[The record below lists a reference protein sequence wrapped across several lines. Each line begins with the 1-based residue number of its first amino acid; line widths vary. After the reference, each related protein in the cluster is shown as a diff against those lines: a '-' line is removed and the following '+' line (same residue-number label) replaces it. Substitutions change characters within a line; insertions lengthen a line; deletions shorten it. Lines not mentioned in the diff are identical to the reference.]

1 MKIENFKFKNE
12 SNKNLQ
18 FAFLH
23 FAMERSDMKGYR
35 KVLIAVNGS
44 KNVLIQGLKLANDE
58 KCWITVVKVIPP
70 YEGDLNLTGIK
81 NIEDVLDSRGE
92 KAVSELKDLAE
103 SEGRYIKARLEEGDI
118 HKKIVEVAEEENCDL
133 IIMGAKKRNGIK
145 KLFGDNVIEKVINQA
160 PCPVFVVN
168 S

>member
-1 MKIENFKFKNE
+1 
-12 SNKNLQ
+12 
-18 FAFLH
+18 
-23 FAMERSDMKGYR
+23 MKGYR
-35 KVLIAVNGS
+35 KILIAVNGS
-44 KNVLIQGLKLANDE
+44 KNVLVQGLQLANDE
-58 KCWITVVKVIPP
+58 KCWITVIKVIPP

-118 HKKIVEVAEEENCDL
+118 HKKIVEVAKEENCDL

-145 KLFGDNVIEKVINQA
+145 KLFGNNVIEKVINQA